1 MSTTFNKI
9 LADLFTA
16 ISISILL
23 FGGYFL
29 AIGPVVV
36 FARDADDAYS
46 GTETG
51 GEEYETTFTPV
62 TLNNPL
68 NGIDSLEDLLV
79 AILNIFIVLMIPV
92 IVFFIIYAGFK
103 YVTAQGN
110 SHSLEEA
117 HRTLLYAIIG
127 GVLILAAVAI
137 ADIIR
142 NTVDAFIVP

>member
-1 MSTTFNKI
+1 MSTTLNKI
-9 LADLFTA
+9 LADLATA

-29 AIGPVVV
+29 SIGPVAV
-36 FARDADDAYS
+36 FANADGAYS
-46 GTETG
+46 GAETG